1 MSLPSPV
8 PLSKNKKI
16 IPKDELMFWI
26 KNNVE
31 TDGVKISK
39 IRDAYLWSKG
49 DYERHRLDIFEK
61 HHTDGEGEFC
71 WTYRIGERSYFLHY
85 NPSSKTIE
93 DKTLGRYVDKIK
105 KGLFK

>member
-16 IPKDELMFWI
+16 IPKDELMFWVE
-26 KNNVE
+26 NNVNTE
-31 TDGVKISK
+31 AVNIVK
-39 IRDAYLWSKG
+39 IRDAHLWTKG
-49 DYERHRLDIFEK
+49 DYERHRLDVFEK
-61 HHTDGEGEFC
+61 HSVEGEGDFC

-93 DKTLGRYVDKIK
+93 DKTLGRYVDKSK